1 MIGKSFSKSVL
12 LGCGKFQL
20 LSRISYIS
28 ISQSH
33 PELKLKRLHLR
44 IPPPIVA
51 IICGLIIWKLS
62 EVLPVHAVDAETRHG
77 IAYTLFGMAGTID
90 IWALLS
96 FRKQK
101 TTIDP
106 RYPHKTSSIVT
117 CGIYSYSRNPMY
129 LGLVLILSATGIY
142 FATFFGFFVI
152 IVFILYINTFQI
164 NPEEDAL
171 EKQFGEEYLSYKDR
185 VRRWI

>member
-1 MIGKSFSKSVL
+1 MI
-12 LGCGKFQL
+12 
-20 LSRISYIS
+20 
-28 ISQSH
+28 
-33 PELKLKRLHLR
+33 
-44 IPPPIVA
+44 
-51 IICGLIIWKLS
+51 WTLS
-62 EVLPVHAVDAETRHG
+62 EVLPAHVIDAEIRHN
-77 IAYTLFGMAGTID
+77 IAYILFGIAGTID

-117 CGIYSYSRNPMY
+117 GGIYNHSRNPMY

-142 FATFFGFFVI
+142 FAAFFSFV
-152 IVFILYINTFQI
+152 VVAAFILYMNAFQI
-164 NPEEDAL
+164 KPEEEAL
-171 EKQFGEEYLSYKDR
+171 EKQFGEEYLSYKAR